1 MAEDRPPIDKER
13 PAGQP
18 EGLAKPEDIRR
29 KIGLADGNHI
39 GPVAYVQPNRP
50 PVDMKRPA
58 GQPEGLA
65 KPEDTERKIGLAD
78 GNHINPI
85 AYARPKRPPVDMERP
100 AGHPEGLARP
110 EDIERLRFAGGHRTG
125 PAVVARPTGQTETN
139 PEGAS
144 AAREAPPAGPQQD
157 RPQ

>member
-1 MAEDRPPIDKER
+1 MAQDRPPVEMER

-18 EGLAKPEDIRR
+18 EGLAKSEDIRR

-50 PVDMKRPA
+50 PVEMERPA

-78 GNHINPI
+78 GSHINPI
-85 AYARPKRPPVDMERP
+85 AYARPKRRPVEMERP
-100 AGHPEGLARP
+100 AGQPEGLAKS
-110 EDIERLRFAGGHRTG
+110 EDIERLRLAGGHRTG
-125 PAVVARPTGQTETN
+125 PAAVTQTSEQT
-139 PEGAS
+139 
-144 AAREAPPAGPQQD
+144 D
-157 RPQ
+157 